1 MFRML
6 AVLAVVFYALVA
18 ALWVVGFLP
27 PEEVRPLLVK
37 GSAVLGILAVAAAV
51 IALIVRTRKSEAPA
65 HESAKEVEATGGR

>member
-37 GSAVLGILAVAAAV
+37 GSAVLGILAVAAGV
-51 IALIVRTRKSEAPA
+51 IGLIVRTRKSPAPA
-65 HESAKEVEATGGR
+65 HEPPAAPR

>member
-37 GSAVLGILAVAAAV
+37 GSAVLGILAVAAGV
-51 IALIVRTRKSEAPA
+51 IALIVRTRKSPV
-65 HESAKEVEATGGR
+65 HEPPR

>member
-37 GSAVLGILAVAAAV
+37 GSAVLGILAVAAGV

-65 HESAKEVEATGGR
+65 HEPANDMGAPGSR